1 MEHEVVIGKYT
12 LESLTNGMYASPLD
26 MFREYIQNS
35 VDSFDD
41 AIARHFERGNALR
54 ININVDSENRT
65 ISICDNGCGI
75 PVGEAV
81 ATLLD
86 IGNSQKSRSNFR
98 GFRGIGRLAGLSYC
112 EKLTFRTSFSGEK
125 TATVI
130 EFDSALLR
138 ELLLPGTSG
147 SVKEVIDQI
156 VTIRTEQEA
165 PKRRYFEVI
174 MEGVDEDA
182 GLMDIEAVQ
191 EYLIQHAPLYYDD
204 KFKWGRTIFEK
215 VRMEGF
221 LIPQYRIFFNNTEL
235 LKPYQDVFVSDRVK
249 KNEDSIK
256 DIEVKAFYRGD
267 NLSAILWY
275 AHTNFY
281 GTILDNTIKGIRIRQ
296 GNILIGDKVSC
307 NQLFKEERFNGWMVG
322 ELHVVDK
329 ELIANSRR
337 DGFEKNAAYY
347 ELIEKLKEWAFSIS
361 KEIRHIS
368 YERSLSGTKKAIVE
382 AEKIDEVDLGSDL
395 YADDFGDDYDIT
407 ESSIMN
413 QSESDELSE
422 TDYFSKLSLLLD
434 QKKAQTKYAALN
446 INPKLTIEQRR
457 VLERVFDLISQEYER
472 EDAEEFVNLI
482 ASKF

>member
-1 MEHEVVIGKYT
+1 MSEMEHELVIGKYT

-165 PKRRYFEVI
+165 PKRRYFEV
-174 MEGVDEDA
+174 
-182 GLMDIEAVQ
+182 
-191 EYLIQHAPLYYDD
+191 
-204 KFKWGRTIFEK
+204 
-215 VRMEGF
+215 
-221 LIPQYRIFFNNTEL
+221 
-235 LKPYQDVFVSDRVK
+235 
-249 KNEDSIK
+249 
-256 DIEVKAFYRGD
+256 
-267 NLSAILWY
+267 
-275 AHTNFY
+275 
-281 GTILDNTIKGIRIRQ
+281 
-296 GNILIGDKVSC
+296 
-307 NQLFKEERFNGWMVG
+307 
-322 ELHVVDK
+322 
-329 ELIANSRR
+329 
-337 DGFEKNAAYY
+337 
-347 ELIEKLKEWAFSIS
+347 
-361 KEIRHIS
+361 
-368 YERSLSGTKKAIVE
+368 
-382 AEKIDEVDLGSDL
+382 
-395 YADDFGDDYDIT
+395 
-407 ESSIMN
+407 
-413 QSESDELSE
+413 
-422 TDYFSKLSLLLD
+422 
-434 QKKAQTKYAALN
+434 
-446 INPKLTIEQRR
+446 
-457 VLERVFDLISQEYER
+457 
-472 EDAEEFVNLI
+472 
-482 ASKF
+482 

>member
-1 MEHEVVIGKYT
+1 M
-12 LESLTNGMYASPLD
+12 
-26 MFREYIQNS
+26 
-35 VDSFDD
+35 
-41 AIARHFERGNALR
+41 
-54 ININVDSENRT
+54 
-65 ISICDNGCGI
+65 
-75 PVGEAV
+75 
-81 ATLLD
+81 
-86 IGNSQKSRSNFR
+86 
-98 GFRGIGRLAGLSYC
+98 

-249 KNEDSIK
+249 RNEDSIK

-267 NLSAILWY
+267 SLSAVLWF

-281 GTILDNTIKGIRIRQ
+281 GTILDNT
-296 GNILIGDKVSC
+296 
-307 NQLFKEERFNGWMVG
+307 
-322 ELHVVDK
+322 
-329 ELIANSRR
+329 
-337 DGFEKNAAYY
+337 
-347 ELIEKLKEWAFSIS
+347 
-361 KEIRHIS
+361 S
-368 YERSLSGTKKAIVE
+368 YFAC
-382 AEKIDEVDLGSDL
+382 
-395 YADDFGDDYDIT
+395 
-407 ESSIMN
+407 
-413 QSESDELSE
+413 
-422 TDYFSKLSLLLD
+422 
-434 QKKAQTKYAALN
+434 
-446 INPKLTIEQRR
+446 
-457 VLERVFDLISQEYER
+457 
-472 EDAEEFVNLI
+472 
-482 ASKF
+482 